1 MFRGY
6 YFTKLWK
13 MFSSMFLR
21 LDQLNSVFN
30 GFSSQFKTVGR
41 SIGRQ
46 KKKKKKIQIKK
57 IQIKMF
63 CTHFLPM
70 ILNRSADK
78 KVSV

>member
-1 MFRGY
+1 MFRGF

-30 GFSSQFKTVGR
+30 GFSSQFKTVDR
-41 SIGRQ
+41 SA